1 MNFSEF
7 LKAIESSNKT
17 VNNQL
22 KSNKAINILDE
33 DIHIGKT
40 FSTSKINMPPFQS
53 QIPLAWDLTGNS
65 GIQDKNTYKQ
75 LMDFIKAEQA
85 VGASGAGKEQI
96 VDRGRFIDYTN
107 LSGNKIRIPKQPI
120 KTIYTSIA
128 AKLKSPYVGEQ
139 TEAKIAD
146 FIKNNTSA
154 EITDFSNKLKI
165 IEGANKGSAAG
176 DIDIATKNKLIE
188 VKKSIGAI
196 TDINQLKKYIDS
208 THSHYFNFERKNII
222 LYVDT
227 PIDINNKNFILKLEE
242 IKQLGIPIINS
253 LEDLKGVIE

>member
-7 LKAIESSNKT
+7 LKAIESSKRT

-40 FSTSKINMPPFQS
+40 FSTSKINMPPFQNKMT
-53 QIPLAWDLTGNS
+53 LAENLTENS
-65 GIQDKNTYKQ
+65 SISDKNTYKQ

-120 KTIYTSIA
+120 KTIYASIA
-128 AKLKSPYVGEQ
+128 AKLKNSHIGEQ
-139 TEAKIAD
+139 TEAKVAD

-154 EITDFSNKLKI
+154 EITDFSNKIKTVS
-165 IEGANKGSAAG
+165 NSTVG
-176 DIDIATKNKLIE
+176 DIDIATKNKIIE
-188 VKKSIGAI
+188 VKTSIGDI
-196 TDINQLKKYIDS
+196 TDINQLKKYVDN
-208 THSHYFNFERKNII
+208 TNFKYFNFENKDFI

-227 PIDINNKNFILKLEE
+227 PIDANNKNIVLKLE
-242 IKQLGIPIINS
+242 KLNKLGISIINN
-253 LEDLKGVIE
+253 LESLKGAIE

>member
-7 LKAIESSNKT
+7 LKAIESSKRT

-65 GIQDKNTYKQ
+65 SISDKNTYKQ

-85 VGASGAGKEQI
+85 VGANDAGKEQI

-120 KTIYTSIA
+120 KTIYASIA

-139 TEAKIAD
+139 TEAKVAD

-154 EITDFSNKLKI
+154 EITDFSNKIKTVS
-165 IEGANKGSAAG
+165 NDTVG
-176 DIDIATKNKLIE
+176 DIDIATKNKIIE
-188 VKKSIGAI
+188 VKKSISDVGI
-196 TDINQLKKYIDS
+196 KQLEKYIDRTDS
-208 THSHYFNFERKNII
+208 KYFNFENKDVI
-222 LYVDT
+222 LYVDEL
-227 PIDINNKNFILKLEE
+227 IEANNKNVVSKLEKINKLE
-242 IKQLGIPIINS
+242 IPIINN
-253 LEDLKGVIE
+253 LEDLKGVIK

>member
-7 LKAIESSNKT
+7 LKAIESSKRT

-65 GIQDKNTYKQ
+65 GIQDKNTYNQ

-120 KTIYTSIA
+120 KTIYASIA
-128 AKLKSPYVGEQ
+128 AKLKSRNIGEQ
-139 TEAKIAD
+139 TEAKVAD

-154 EITDFSNKLKI
+154 EITDFSNKLKVI
-165 IEGANKGSAAG
+165 DGPNKGSAAG
-176 DIDIATKNKLIE
+176 DIDIATKNKIIE
-188 VKKSIGAI
+188 VKKSIGDVKI
-196 TDINQLKKYIDS
+196 RQLEKYIDNNS
-208 THSHYFNFERKNII
+208 SDYFNFENKGILLYIDEPIEVINKNI
-222 LYVDT
+222 
-227 PIDINNKNFILKLEE
+227 NLKLEE
-242 IKQLGIPIINS
+242 ISKLKIPIINN
-253 LEDLKGVIE
+253 LEDLKGVVE

>member
-7 LKAIESSNKT
+7 LKAIESSKRT

-40 FSTSKINMPPFQS
+40 FSTSKINMPPFQNKMT
-53 QIPLAWDLTGNS
+53 LAENLTGNS
-65 GIQDKNTYKQ
+65 SISDKNTYKQ

-120 KTIYTSIA
+120 KTIYASIA
-128 AKLKSPYVGEQ
+128 AKLKSRNIGEQ
-139 TEAKIAD
+139 TEAKVAD
-146 FIKNNTSA
+146 FIKNNTSV
-154 EITDFSNKLKI
+154 EITDFSNKIKTVS
-165 IEGANKGSAAG
+165 NSTVG
-176 DIDIATKNKLIE
+176 DIDIATKNKIIE
-188 VKKSIGAI
+188 VKKSISDI
-196 TDINQLKKYIDS
+196 KIDQLEKYTDNTNAK
-208 THSHYFNFERKNII
+208 YFNAENKDII
-222 LYVDT
+222 LYIDT
-227 PIDINNKNFILKLEE
+227 PLDINNESTISNLKE
-242 IKQLGIPIINS
+242 INNLNIQIINN
-253 LEDLKGVIE
+253 LQDLKGAIE

>member
-7 LKAIESSNKT
+7 LKAIESSKRT

-65 GIQDKNTYKQ
+65 SISDKNTYKQ

-85 VGASGAGKEQI
+85 VGANDAGKEQI

-107 LSGNKIRIPKQPI
+107 LSGNIIRIPKQPI
-120 KTIYTSIA
+120 KTIYASIA

-139 TEAKIAD
+139 TEAKVAD

-154 EITDFSNKLKI
+154 EITDFSNKIKTVS
-165 IEGANKGSAAG
+165 NSTVG
-176 DIDIATKNKLIE
+176 DIDIATKNKIIE
-188 VKKSIGAI
+188 VKKSISDI
-196 TDINQLKKYIDS
+196 KIDQLEKYTDNTNAK
-208 THSHYFNFERKNII
+208 YFNAENKDII
-222 LYVDT
+222 LYIDT
-227 PIDINNKNFILKLEE
+227 PLDINNESTISNLKE
-242 IKQLGIPIINS
+242 INNLNIQIINN
-253 LEDLKGVIE
+253 LQDLKGAIE

>member
-75 LMDFIKAEQA
+75 LMDFIEAEQA

-120 KTIYTSIA
+120 KTIYASIA
-128 AKLKSPYVGEQ
+128 AKLKSRNIGEQ
-139 TEAKIAD
+139 TEAKVAD

-154 EITDFSNKLKI
+154 EITDFANKLKI
-165 IEGANKGSAAG
+165 IEGSNKGSAAG

-188 VKKSIGAI
+188 VKKSISDVE
-196 TDINQLKKYIDS
+196 TEQLKKYINRIN
-208 THSHYFNFERKNII
+208 TKYFNFENKGVI
-222 LYVDT
+222 LY
-227 PIDINNKNFILKLEE
+227 IDELIEANNKNVVSKLEK
-242 IKQLGIPIINS
+242 INKLGIPIINN

>member
-65 GIQDKNTYKQ
+65 SISDKNTYKQ

-120 KTIYTSIA
+120 KTIYASIA
-128 AKLKSPYVGEQ
+128 AKLKSRNIGEQ
-139 TEAKIAD
+139 TEAKVAD
-146 FIKNNTSA
+146 FIKNNTST
-154 EITDFSNKLKI
+154 EITDFSNKIKTVS
-165 IEGANKGSAAG
+165 NDTVG
-176 DIDIATKNKLIE
+176 DIDIATKNKIIE
-188 VKKSIGAI
+188 VKKSISDVG
-196 TDINQLKKYIDS
+196 INQLGKYIDR
-208 THSHYFNFERKNII
+208 TNTKYFNFENKDVI
-222 LYVDT
+222 LYVDEL
-227 PIDINNKNFILKLEE
+227 IEANNKNVVSKLEK
-242 IKQLGIPIINS
+242 INKLGIPIINN
-253 LEDLKGVIE
+253 LEDLKGVIK

>member
-7 LKAIESSNKT
+7 LKAIESSKRT

-65 GIQDKNTYKQ
+65 SISDKNTYKQ

-85 VGASGAGKEQI
+85 VGANDAGKEQI

-107 LSGNKIRIPKQPI
+107 LSGNIIRIPKQPI
-120 KTIYTSIA
+120 KTIYASIA

-154 EITDFSNKLKI
+154 EITDFSNKIKTVS
-165 IEGANKGSAAG
+165 NDTVG
-176 DIDIATKNKLIE
+176 DIDIATKNKIIE
-188 VKKSIGAI
+188 VKKSISDVGI
-196 TDINQLKKYIDS
+196 KQLGKYIDR
-208 THSHYFNFERKNII
+208 TNTKYFNFENKDVI
-222 LYVDT
+222 LYVDEL
-227 PIDINNKNFILKLEE
+227 IEANNKNVVSKLEK
-242 IKQLGIPIINS
+242 INKLGIPIINN
-253 LEDLKGVIE
+253 LEDLKGVIK

>member
-65 GIQDKNTYKQ
+65 SISDKNTYKQ

-85 VGASGAGKEQI
+85 VGANDAGKEQI

-120 KTIYTSIA
+120 KTIYASIA

-139 TEAKIAD
+139 TEAKVAD

-154 EITDFSNKLKI
+154 EITDFSNKIKTVS
-165 IEGANKGSAAG
+165 NDTVG
-176 DIDIATKNKLIE
+176 DIDIATKNKIIE
-188 VKKSIGAI
+188 VKKSISDVGI
-196 TDINQLKKYIDS
+196 KQLEKYIDRTDS
-208 THSHYFNFERKNII
+208 KYFNFENKDVI
-222 LYVDT
+222 LYVDEL
-227 PIDINNKNFILKLEE
+227 IEANNKNVVSKLEKINKLE
-242 IKQLGIPIINS
+242 IPIINN
-253 LEDLKGVIE
+253 LEDLKGVIK

>member
-7 LKAIESSNKT
+7 LKAIESSKRT

-65 GIQDKNTYKQ
+65 SISDKNTYKQ

-85 VGASGAGKEQI
+85 VGANDAGKEQI

-120 KTIYTSIA
+120 KTIYASIA

-139 TEAKIAD
+139 TEAKVAD

-154 EITDFSNKLKI
+154 EITDFSNKIKTVS
-165 IEGANKGSAAG
+165 NDTVG
-176 DIDIATKNKLIE
+176 DIDIATKNKIIE
-188 VKKSIGAI
+188 VKTSIGDI
-196 TDINQLKKYIDS
+196 TDINQLKKYVDN
-208 THSHYFNFERKNII
+208 TNFKYFNFENKDFI

-227 PIDINNKNFILKLEE
+227 PIDANNKNIVLKLE
-242 IKQLGIPIINS
+242 KLNKLGISIINN
-253 LEDLKGVIE
+253 LESLKGAIE